1 MSLPP
6 YDKYVVYYVQ
16 NNRPT
21 ACGCCVRA
29 RMCVC
34 VFDTW
39 STCTIQVHSFR
50 CYYYTSETLAKKSS
64 KAQLWEAHRDNQWHR
79 RQLGGGFGGC
89 GRGEEQQEGKER
101 LESGRGGCRSED
113 SQAVGQVK
121 AKTTDDSPIRM
132 LHRADLANQS
142 PIPRLDGATILVS
155 NPAHHYWHH
164 FVFLHN
170 LNIFRNKCL
179 CLLFAVY
186 YLLGRIKHELSFKN
200 KCLA

>member
-1 MSLPP
+1 MGGAPQQPMASAAARGWVWG
-6 YDKYVVYYVQ
+6 VV
-16 NNRPT
+16 
-21 ACGCCVRA
+21 A
-29 RMCVC
+29 
-34 VFDTW
+34 
-39 STCTIQVHSFR
+39 
-50 CYYYTSETLAKKSS
+50 
-64 KAQLWEAHRDNQWHR
+64 
-79 RQLGGGFGGC
+79 
-89 GRGEEQQEGKER
+89 EGKNSRREKKGWS
-101 LESGRGGCRSED
+101 LGGGCRSED
-113 SQAVGQVK
+113 SQAVEQVK